1 MSSSAAIAYSPGM
14 IIPSDLLGPLTV
26 SEEEVVQFPAGLY
39 GFPECQRFVV
49 VPAEREGLYWLQSLD
64 HAALAFLLAD
74 PFAFFDGYSVD
85 LAPTDLAELQAT
97 ESSEIGLLAIVT
109 LPRTRHERPTA
120 NLQGPLAIHLGA
132 QRGKQLAI
140 AESEFGVRCAFEL

>member
-1 MSSSAAIAYSPGM
+1 MNSSAALVYAPGM
-14 IIPSDLLGPLTV
+14 KIQSDLLGPLTV
-26 SEEEVVQFPAGLY
+26 AEEDVVHFSAGLY

-64 HAALAFLLAD
+64 HATLAFLLAD
-74 PFAFFDGYSVD
+74 PFAFFPEYAVE
-85 LAPTDLAELQAT
+85 LTPMDLAELKAS
-97 ESSEIGLLAIVT
+97 ESSEIAILAIVT
-109 LPRTRHERPTA
+109 LPRTKRERPTA
-120 NLQGPLAIHLGA
+120 NLQGPLALHLRG